1 MHYVKRK
8 NKWSTFL
15 VLTLFIF
22 IHFACQ
28 EKADLIIH
36 NATIYTF
43 EDNRPRANSIA
54 IENGIIKDIGNDL
67 LSRYDAVNV
76 VDAKSLPV
84 FPGFIDAHSHFF
96 GLGLRQNQL
105 DLKGTKSLDEIIARA
120 QEHQQSNNQKYIVGF
135 GWDQNQWEE
144 KTFPHKSILDQYFPD
159 IPVFLYR
166 VDGHALWVNQKALD
180 IAGIDSIISIEGGV
194 IVEDRDGVTGVLIDN
209 AMELVTPYI
218 PKPTLRQKIEALQ
231 KAEEIC
237 FSYGLTTVTDAGL
250 SKEDV
255 FLIDS
260 LQQNDLLQINIY
272 GMINNEATTLN
283 YFLKNGPLK
292 TDKLNV
298 RSVKVYADGALGSR
312 GAALKAPYED
322 QKNNAG
328 LFLMP
333 IDSLEQLAYKI
344 ATTPFQLNT
353 HAIGD
358 AANAAVLNAYRKA
371 LVFKEDPRWR
381 IEHAQV
387 LDTADISLFN
397 RKIIPSVQPTHAESD
412 YEWAKTRLGKNRMKG
427 AYAYKALLN
436 SAGSIA
442 LGTDFPVED
451 VNPMNTFYAA
461 VYPPKDDDDTSVI
474 SEKALSRKE
483 ALKGMTLW
491 AAQANFEEKEKGTLK
506 IGKKAD
512 LVILDRDLF
521 DVSQRRIKNT
531 RVVATFINGE
541 LVYSRRYQ

>member
-298 RSVKVYADGALGSR
+298 RSIKVYADGALGSR

-322 QKNNAG
+322 QKNNSG

>member
-120 QEHQQSNNQKYIVGF
+120 QEYQQSNNQKYIVGF

-144 KTFPHKSILDQYFPD
+144 KTFPHKSLLDQYFPD

-180 IAGIDSIISIEGGV
+180 IAGIDSIISVEGGV

-451 VNPMNTFYAA
+451 VNPINTFYAA

>member
-67 LSRYDAVNV
+67 LTRYDAVNV

-120 QEHQQSNNQKYIVGF
+120 QEYQQSNNQKYIVGF

-144 KTFPHKSILDQYFPD
+144 KTFPHKSLLDQYFPD

-272 GMINNEATTLN
+272 GMINNEAATLN

-298 RSVKVYADGALGSR
+298 RSIKVYADGALGSR

-322 QKNNAG
+322 QKNNSG

>member
-144 KTFPHKSILDQYFPD
+144 KTFPHKSLLDQYFPD

-260 LQQNDLLQINIY
+260 LQQNDLLKINIY
-272 GMINNEATTLN
+272 GMINNEAATLN

-298 RSVKVYADGALGSR
+298 RSIKVYADGALGSR

-322 QKNNAG
+322 QKNNSG

-451 VNPMNTFYAA
+451 VNPINTFYAA

>member
-67 LSRYDAVNV
+67 LTRYDAVNV

-105 DLKGTKSLDEIIARA
+105 DLRGTKSLDEIIARA

-144 KTFPHKSILDQYFPD
+144 KTFPHKSLLDQYFPD

-209 AMELVTPYI
+209 AMKLVTPYI

-272 GMINNEATTLN
+272 GMINNEAATLN

-322 QKNNAG
+322 QKNNSG

-451 VNPMNTFYAA
+451 VNPINTFYAA

>member
-1 MHYVKRK
+1 MQHENRK

-15 VLTLFIF
+15 ALLLFVF

-36 NATIYTF
+36 NATIYTL
-43 EDNRPRANSIA
+43 ENNQPRANSIV
-54 IENGIIKDIGNDL
+54 ISNGIIKDIGNDL
-67 LSRYDAVNV
+67 LTRYDAKNV

-84 FPGFIDAHSHFF
+84 FPGFIDAHSHFL

-105 DLKGTKSLDEIIARA
+105 GLKGTKSAEEIISLA
-120 QEHQQSNNQKYIVGF
+120 QEFQQSTNQKYIVGF

-144 KTFPHKSILDQYFPD
+144 KTFPHKSLLDQYFSD

-166 VDGHALWVNQKALD
+166 VDGHALWVNQKAID
-180 IAGIDSIISIEGGV
+180 IAGIDSKTTVEGGV
-194 IVEDRDGVTGVLIDN
+194 VVTDSKGPTGVLVDN
-209 AMELVTPYI
+209 AMALVTPYI

-237 FSYGLTTVTDAGL
+237 FSYGLTTVTEAGL

-260 LQQNDLLQINIY
+260 LQQNDLLQIRLY
-272 GMINNEATTLN
+272 GMINNETPTLN
-283 YFLKNGPLK
+283 YFLENGPLK
-292 TDKLNV
+292 TDRLNV
-298 RSVKVYADGALGSR
+298 RSIKIYADGALGSR

-322 QKNNAG
+322 QKNNTG

-381 IEHAQV
+381 IEHAQI
-387 LDTADISLFN
+387 LDTTDIALFN

-412 YEWAKTRLGKNRMKG
+412 FEWAKARLGRDRMKG

-436 SAGSIA
+436 SAGRIA

-451 VNPMNTFYAA
+451 VNPINTFYAA
-461 VYPPKDDDDTSVI
+461 VYPPKDEDDTSAI
-474 SEKALSRKE
+474 SEKALTRQE
-483 ALKGMTLW
+483 ALKGMTIW
-491 AAQANFEEKEKGTLK
+491 AAQANFEEAEKGTLK

-521 DVSQRRIKNT
+521 DVSQRRIKNA

-541 LVYSRRYQ
+541 IVYSRRYQ

>member
-67 LSRYDAVNV
+67 LTRYDAVNV

-120 QEHQQSNNQKYIVGF
+120 QEYQQSNNQKYIVGF

-144 KTFPHKSILDQYFPD
+144 KTFPHKSLLDQYFPD

-272 GMINNEATTLN
+272 GMINNEAATLN

-483 ALKGMTLW
+483 ALKGMTVW

>member
-1 MHYVKRK
+1 MQHENRK

-15 VLTLFIF
+15 ALLLFVF

-36 NATIYTF
+36 NATIYTL
-43 EDNRPRANSIA
+43 ENNQPRANSIV
-54 IENGIIKDIGNDL
+54 ISNGIIKDIGNDL
-67 LSRYDAVNV
+67 LTRYDAKNV

-84 FPGFIDAHSHFF
+84 FPGFIDAHSHFL

-105 DLKGTKSLDEIIARA
+105 GLRGTKSAEEIISLA
-120 QEHQQSNNQKYIVGF
+120 QEFQQSTNQKYIVGF

-144 KTFPHKSILDQYFPD
+144 KTFPHKSLLDQYFSD

-166 VDGHALWVNQKALD
+166 VDGHALWVNQKAID
-180 IAGIDSIISIEGGV
+180 IAGIDSKTTVEGGV
-194 IVEDRDGVTGVLIDN
+194 VVTDSKGPTGVLVDN
-209 AMELVTPYI
+209 AMALVTPYI

-237 FSYGLTTVTDAGL
+237 FSYGLTTVTEAGL

-260 LQQNDLLQINIY
+260 LQQNDLLQIRLY
-272 GMINNEATTLN
+272 GMINNETPTLN
-283 YFLKNGPLK
+283 YFLENGPLK
-292 TDKLNV
+292 TERLNV
-298 RSVKVYADGALGSR
+298 RSIKIYADGALGSR

-322 QKNNAG
+322 QKNNTG

-381 IEHAQV
+381 IEHAQI
-387 LDTADISLFN
+387 LDTTDIALFN

-412 YEWAKTRLGKNRMKG
+412 FEWAKARLGRDRMKG

-436 SAGSIA
+436 SAGRIA

-451 VNPMNTFYAA
+451 VNPINTFYAA
-461 VYPPKDDDDTSVI
+461 VYPPKDEDDTSAI
-474 SEKALSRKE
+474 SEKALTRQE
-483 ALKGMTLW
+483 ALKGMTIW
-491 AAQANFEEKEKGTLK
+491 AAQANFEEAEKGTLK

-521 DVSQRRIKNT
+521 DVSQRRIKNA

-541 LVYSRRYQ
+541 IVYSRRYQ

>member
-1 MHYVKRK
+1 MQHENRK

-15 VLTLFIF
+15 ALLLFVF

-36 NATIYTF
+36 NATIYTL
-43 EDNRPRANSIA
+43 ENNQPRANSIV
-54 IENGIIKDIGNDL
+54 ISNGIIKDIGNDL
-67 LSRYDAVNV
+67 LTRYDAKNV

-84 FPGFIDAHSHFF
+84 FPGFIDAHSHFL

-105 DLKGTKSLDEIIARA
+105 GLRGTKSAEEIISLA
-120 QEHQQSNNQKYIVGF
+120 QEFQQSTNQKYIVGF

-144 KTFPHKSILDQYFPD
+144 KTFPHKSLLDQYFSD

-166 VDGHALWVNQKALD
+166 VDGHALWVNQKAID
-180 IAGIDSIISIEGGV
+180 IAGIDSKTTVEGGV
-194 IVEDRDGVTGVLIDN
+194 VVTDSKGPTGVLVDN
-209 AMELVTPYI
+209 AMALVTPYI

-237 FSYGLTTVTDAGL
+237 FSYGLTTVTEAGL

-260 LQQNDLLQINIY
+260 LQQNDLLQIRLY
-272 GMINNEATTLN
+272 GMINNETPTLN
-283 YFLKNGPLK
+283 YFLENGPLK
-292 TDKLNV
+292 TDRLNV
-298 RSVKVYADGALGSR
+298 RSIKIYADGALGSR

-322 QKNNAG
+322 QKNNTG

-381 IEHAQV
+381 IEHAQI
-387 LDTADISLFN
+387 LDTTDIALFN

-412 YEWAKTRLGKNRMKG
+412 FEWAKARLGRDRMKG

-436 SAGSIA
+436 SAGRIA

-451 VNPMNTFYAA
+451 VNPINTFYAA
-461 VYPPKDDDDTSVI
+461 VYPPKDEDDTSAI
-474 SEKALSRKE
+474 SEKALTRQE
-483 ALKGMTLW
+483 ALKGMTIW
-491 AAQANFEEKEKGTLK
+491 AAQANFEEAEKGTLK

-521 DVSQRRIKNT
+521 DVSQRRIKNA
-531 RVVATFINGE
+531 RVVATFINGKI
-541 LVYSRRYQ
+541 VYSRRYQ